1 MPGRPLNFSYRLV
14 EEKNWHPDKQS
25 LRKKVLFLIKEFL
38 EEPFFNL
45 ISKIESGDHQ
55 ALKELYGEFKARVYN
70 TSLSYLQNAEEAEE
84 VTQDVFIEVF
94 KSAGKFRRGSSVGTW
109 IYRITVNKSLDSL
122 RHRNRKKRAGF
133 LISIFKKESVELQIN
148 APHFNHPGVELENQ
162 EKARI
167 LFAVIDKLP
176 ENQKTAFILSQV
188 EELPQKEVAMIMK
201 TTEKAVES
209 LLQRAK
215 ASLRKN
221 LEIFNPNRRN
231 SE

>member
-1 MPGRPLNFSYRLV
+1 LEDPLFS
-14 EEKNWHPDKQS
+14 
-25 LRKKVLFLIKEFL
+25 LI
-38 EEPFFNL
+38 N
-45 ISKIESGDHQ
+45 KIAVGDHQ

-94 KSAGKFRRGSSVGTW
+94 KSAAQFRSGASVGTW

-133 LISIFKKESVELQIN
+133 LASIFKKESVELQID

-176 ENQKTAFILSQV
+176 DSQKTAFILSQI
-188 EELPQKEVAMIMK
+188 EELPQKEIAVIMK
-201 TTEKAVES
+201 TSEKAVES

-215 ASLRKN
+215 ATLRKN

>member
-1 MPGRPLNFSYRLV
+1 M
-14 EEKNWHPDKQS
+14 EEH
-25 LRKKVLFLIKEFL
+25 
-38 EEPFFNL
+38 FFNL
-45 ISKIESGDHQ
+45 INKIKSGDHQ
-55 ALKELYGEFKARVYN
+55 ALKKLYDEFKAHVYN

-94 KSAGKFRRGSSVGTW
+94 KSAGQFRRGSSVGTW

-122 RHRNRKKRAGF
+122 RHRNRKKRSGF
-133 LISIFKKESVELQIN
+133 LTSIFKKESVALQID

-176 ENQKTAFILSQV
+176 ENQKTAFILLQI

>member
-1 MPGRPLNFSYRLV
+1 M
-14 EEKNWHPDKQS
+14 
-25 LRKKVLFLIKEFL
+25 

-45 ISKIESGDHQ
+45 IHKIADGDHH

-94 KSAGKFRRGSSVGTW
+94 KSAGQFRRGSAVGTW
-109 IYRITVNKSLDSL
+109 IYRIAVNKSLDSL
-122 RHRNRKKRAGF
+122 RHRNRKKRGGF
-133 LISIFKKESVELQIN
+133 LASIFKKESVELQID

-176 ENQKTAFILSQV
+176 DSQKTAFILSQV